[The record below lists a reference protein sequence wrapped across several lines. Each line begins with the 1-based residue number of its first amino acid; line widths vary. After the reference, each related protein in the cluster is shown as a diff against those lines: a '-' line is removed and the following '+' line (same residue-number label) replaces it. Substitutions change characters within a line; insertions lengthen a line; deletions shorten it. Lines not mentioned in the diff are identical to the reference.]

1 MLLLF
6 FYLLPNRELS
16 VTFYQQETAD
26 LILNPILSLVKIIL
40 DPWMFIPQE
49 VQRIKLVAYVT

>member
-6 FYLLPNRELS
+6 FSLLPNREPS
-16 VTFYQQETAD
+16 VTFYQQETTD

-40 DPWMFIPQE
+40 DPSMFIPQE
-49 VQRIKLVAYVT
+49 VQHIKLVAYVT